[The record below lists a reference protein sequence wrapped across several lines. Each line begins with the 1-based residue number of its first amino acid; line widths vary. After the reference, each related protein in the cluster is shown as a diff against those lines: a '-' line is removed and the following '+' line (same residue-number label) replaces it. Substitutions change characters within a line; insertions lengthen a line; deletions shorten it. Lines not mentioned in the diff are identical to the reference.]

1 MPVYQIMGRNGK
13 LYEIEGPPGVT
24 KDQIKAKILAR
35 APEAGLPPQ
44 EKSAIEDIPVVGGV
58 LSSIADIPL
67 SAVQG
72 LAGTGKTVSDL
83 FGADNA
89 VSDVLGGIAEGAG
102 RLKSTG
108 SKEDAAI
115 SAAEQKSAEDKGVL
129 EQIKA
134 AGRAFGRAPL
144 ETTAS
149 VVGSAVPFIA
159 AGMAGGIPAAAVLGA
174 ASGVGMIKGDIY
186 DAVQEEFTKAG
197 ANPEQ
202 AQAAAERAQEYSGE
216 NLDQQALGGALGAL
230 AAATGFAPAIANRLG
245 GRVAAQAAAR
255 AAAREAVEKAAPG
268 LARTAL
274 TGAAVEAA
282 PEALQAGQERAAQ
295 NIALQ
300 REGFDVDTM
309 KGVAGQAAFEG
320 IASLIPG
327 AAGKVYA
334 TAPQRAAD
342 RAAPPPI
349 PLEET
354 PELDIPATTKV
365 DPEVTL
371 ARLSEAAGPTSSP
384 GARTAVEALNRRV
397 SNDLSLRTSESLDAS
412 RAFITAREDD
422 IAAGTLPPDIAEPY
436 ANALAEAR
444 RMLEEVVPATTQAGV
459 DVEAGAG
466 LDGGAGRPDLDVVGA
481 AKPSVPDTGVTAP
494 AEEVAG
500 GPAPAEPIGVAGT
513 GEPVGDITGA
523 ETGADS
529 ALTEEVAPEKRTAI
543 IVHGGSDFEAIDP
556 KYFGTGEPGG
566 IRPLGKGLYG
576 YVVDSSDPEQIA
588 KAVDYARHY
597 AEKYGRGK
605 KTIHAFQLDL
615 TDTNVGFNG
624 PVIEELRGRVGPELQ
639 RFYGAVD
646 RRDAAMPGSPERS
659 AAQAEVSSA
668 MDALQK
674 IQDARVERLPIGLTE
689 VGVTNTGKLT
699 RIGKIGVD
707 QSDQELVD
715 VIRSALTTRAP
726 TVDLLAPI
734 KAAPNM
740 VERKKVARPLV
751 SNAVDELVGD
761 VLVPSKVLTSITNVV
776 SQEAAKPNA
785 QFDLKARVGE
795 LLAKNGVEVRAAA
808 APVQEA
814 APEID
819 VATPE
824 AILADAQGAV
834 DAGYIKPGMFDLV
847 QAAVNKGVDPQ
858 LIRVDLDRLINRAT
872 TRVFAGNETPTT
884 VSPGEQV
891 NAEEAVTVAP
901 EAVTLP
907 EPTPVPPVDAV
918 PPAPPITPPPVG
930 AEPSVAAPEPVD
942 ITPPAPPITPPPVG
956 AEPSAAAPEPTPPPA
971 RTELKTPN
979 KWLVKLADRFGMSA
993 PLDTFVKAN
1002 LGYESLPEALETT
1015 SKLELSTSQQAGK
1028 GRNLQ
1033 RNFFDPIVDQAANLQ
1048 ADLGDIGYFLWARS
1062 AADRNR
1068 QVAELNPQEF
1078 PEGGSGL
1085 TTAQAAAGLQTL
1097 KDEGKLPALNLLAR
1111 KVDELVD
1118 FNLAEDVK
1126 AGLFSQE
1133 QAEQLRKAQPFY
1145 VPLKGFA
1152 KDGDMLTADVDE
1164 EADAPTRQAEA
1175 TRAIQSAA
1183 PTGSVQEFRKAF
1195 GRGSMP
1201 FHPLFNLFQDSET
1214 RVRRRLVNTAL
1225 LPTLRAYKQNPST
1238 FEGILNV
1245 YSENNPK
1252 KVRVSRDIPGGRWEA
1267 APGGMEQEYYRNRDK
1282 YMVVK
1287 ENGVPHYIEFADAG
1301 PGAELKRM
1309 FANMSPKDLEGGM
1322 KVAAN
1327 VNNFMKGML
1336 TYKNPLY
1343 LLTVAPLRDTSA
1355 AIATALAN
1363 QNIKTSPAYKKNL
1376 AAKTFFQILNP
1387 STGMAVARYV
1397 FGKAPMNTPTGQ
1409 LLQEMIAAG
1418 GTPLQS
1424 RFMNV
1429 QEKAGATARA
1439 IKTMQGVENLSPKE
1453 RAANLLDGLN
1463 RWVDGLA
1470 DVMDMNA
1477 RFATYRAATE
1487 LGIQSTDAA
1496 RLALD
1501 SSLNL
1506 TRRGEMARSL
1516 DLILPFFGA
1525 GVEGGRKTARILANP
1540 KALTKVFGSLIVLG
1554 VMESLWNAGQSG
1566 DNDDDGR
1573 EDYLDQ
1579 DLGAGMRLSRLII
1592 YHGSG
1597 PDDYI
1602 KIPVDPMLGYF
1613 KFVGNKIGDLMAGTA
1628 VPAEATNGLLTGF
1641 ARMMSPLRVPG
1652 TDVQSLAT
1660 AVTPLIGKPFAE
1672 NIFNENFFG
1681 SPIASEAYPGGAPR
1695 SELGR
1700 ASTGDFWKG
1709 LAKVV
1714 NEITGGSEAV
1724 SGGADFQPEMY
1735 RHVIEGYFGGPYQ
1748 LAKQM
1753 VGLKEAEGMADVP
1766 GIKSFVGTGSEYAP
1780 QSKYF
1785 ENSATLRQIMN
1796 RLSKLTPEQQARQG
1810 EKYFVDTDPRVM
1822 DTFRAVEANLDRINK
1837 EQKASMALAQSD
1849 ADEQL
1854 VLDYYRDQK
1863 NNYYSAFNSIFNT
1876 VKRGE

>member
-1 MPVYQIMGRNGK
+1 MPDGTVIYGVPKGITKADLLGRLQRNGYDTAR
-13 LYEIEGPPGVT
+13 L
-24 KDQIKAKILAR
+24 LAPR
-35 APEAGLPPQ
+35 Q
-44 EKSAIEDIPVVGGV
+44 EKSALEEIPVVGGA
-58 LSSIADIPL
+58 LAAAADIPL
-67 SAVQG
+67 SAIQG
-72 LAGTGKTVSDL
+72 LAGTGKTLTDL
-83 FGADNA
+83 FGADNRA
-89 VSDVLGGIAEGAG
+89 SEFLGDVSRMAG
-102 RLKSTG
+102 DLKSAG
-108 SKEDAAI
+108 SKEDAAT
-115 SAAEQKSAEDKGVL
+115 AARIQKEAEDKGVWD
-129 EQIKA
+129 QVKA
-134 AGRAFGRAPL
+134 AAKSFALSPL

-149 VVGSAVPFIA
+149 VAGSAVPFIA
-159 AGMAGGIPAAAVLGA
+159 AAVTGGGIPAAAALGA

-186 DAVQEEFTKAG
+186 DAVQEEFVKAG
-197 ANPEQ
+197 VSPEQ
-202 AQAAAERAQEYSGE
+202 AAAAAEKAQEYSGE
-216 NLDQQALGGALGAL
+216 NLDMQALGGALGAL
-230 AAATGFAPAIANRLG
+230 AAATGFGPAIANRLG
-245 GRVAAQAAAR
+245 ANAAAKAAAQAAAR
-255 AAAREAVEKAAPG
+255 QAAGKATPG

-282 PEALQAGQERAAQ
+282 PEATQAGQERLAQ

-300 REGFDVDTM
+300 REGFDVDTT

-327 AAGKVYA
+327 AAGKVYE

-342 RAAPPPI
+342 RAAPPPE
-349 PLEET
+349 PLEEA

-371 ARLSEAAGPTSSP
+371 ARLSEAAGPTLSP
-384 GARTAVEALNRRV
+384 GARAAVEGLNRLV
-397 SNDLSLRTSESLDAS
+397 SNSLSFRTSESLDAS

-436 ANALAEAR
+436 ANALTEAR
-444 RMLEEVVPATTQAGV
+444 RMLEEVVPATTQARV
-459 DVEAGAG
+459 DVEAAETGAG
-466 LDGGAGRPDLDVVGA
+466 LDGGAGRPDLDVTGA
-481 AKPSVPDTGVTAP
+481 AGPSVPDTGVVAP
-494 AEEVAG
+494 TEEATEG
-500 GPAPAEPIGVAGT
+500 LAPAEPIGVAGT
-513 GEPVGDITGA
+513 GEPVGGVAGA
-523 ETGADS
+523 EASADS
-529 ALTEEVAPEKRTAI
+529 ALTEEVAPA
-543 IVHGGSDFEAIDP
+543 
-556 KYFGTGEPGG
+556 EP
-566 IRPLGKGLYG
+566 
-576 YVVDSSDPEQIA
+576 V
-588 KAVDYARHY
+588 
-597 AEKYGRGK
+597 
-605 KTIHAFQLDL
+605 
-615 TDTNVGFNG
+615 
-624 PVIEELRGRVGPELQ
+624 
-639 RFYGAVD
+639 
-646 RRDAAMPGSPERS
+646 
-659 AAQAEVSSA
+659 
-668 MDALQK
+668 
-674 IQDARVERLPIGLTE
+674 
-689 VGVTNTGKLT
+689 
-699 RIGKIGVD
+699 
-707 QSDQELVD
+707 
-715 VIRSALTTRAP
+715 AP
-726 TVDLLAPI
+726 TVDLLEPI

-740 VERKKVARPLV
+740 AERKKVARPLV
-751 SNAVDELVGD
+751 SNVVDELVGD

-785 QFDLKARVGE
+785 QFDLKVRVGE

-824 AILADAQGAV
+824 TILADAQGAV

-847 QAAVNKGVDPQ
+847 RAAVNDGVDPQ
-858 LIRVDLDRLINRAT
+858 LIRADLDRLINKAT
-872 TRVFAGNETPTT
+872 TRVFAGNEAPTT

-891 NAEEAVTVAP
+891 NAEEAVTVEAPQAEAVAP
-901 EAVTLP
+901 EAVEAETIAPPEPTLEVAATP
-907 EPTPVPPVDAV
+907 EPTPVPPVDTA
-918 PPAPPITPPPVG
+918 PPAPPT
-930 AEPSVAAPEPVD
+930 
-942 ITPPAPPITPPPVG
+942 TPPAPPITPPPVDV
-956 AEPSAAAPEPTPPPA
+956 EPGAAAPEPTPPTA

-979 KWLVKLADRFGMSA
+979 KWLVKLADRFGMST
-993 PLDTFVKAN
+993 PLDAFVKAN

-1015 SKLELSTSQQAGK
+1015 SKLELSTSQRAGK
-1028 GRNLQ
+1028 ERNLQ
-1033 RNFFDPIVDQAANLQ
+1033 RNFFDPIVDQAANLGL
-1048 ADLGDIGYFLWARS
+1048 DLGDIGMFLWARS

-1068 QVAELNPQEF
+1068 LVAELNPQEF

-1085 TTAQAAAGLQTL
+1085 TTAQAAEALQMFR
-1097 KDEGKLPALNLLAR
+1097 DEGKLPALNQLAR
-1111 KVDELVD
+1111 KIDELVD

-1126 AGLFSQE
+1126 AGLFSE
-1133 QAEQLRKAQPFY
+1133 EAPAQLRRAQPFY

-1175 TRAIQSAA
+1175 MRAIRSAA
-1183 PTGSVQEFRKAF
+1183 PTGSVQEFRKAL
-1195 GRGSMP
+1195 GRGSIP
-1201 FHPLFNLFQDSET
+1201 FHPMINLFKDSEA
-1214 RVRRRLVNTAL
+1214 RVRRRVMNTAL
-1225 LPTLRAYKQNPST
+1225 LPTLRAYKQNPAA

-1245 YSENNPK
+1245 YSYNNPK
-1252 KVRVSRDIPGGRWEA
+1252 KVRVSRDIPGGRWEPV
-1267 APGGMEQEYYRNRDK
+1267 PGGMEQEYYRNRDK
-1282 YMVVK
+1282 YMMVK

-1309 FANMSPKDLEGGM
+1309 FANMNPKDLEGGM

-1327 VNNFMKGML
+1327 INNFMKGML

-1376 AAKTFFQILNP
+1376 AAKTFFQVLNP
-1387 STGMAVARYV
+1387 STGMTVARYV

-1409 LLQEMIAAG
+1409 LLQEMIDAG

-1424 RFMNV
+1424 RFMDAQAN
-1429 QEKAGATARA
+1429 ANAAARA
-1439 IKTMQGVENLSPKE
+1439 IKTMRGVESLSPKE

-1477 RFATYRAATE
+1477 RFATYRAASE

-1516 DLILPFFGA
+1516 DLVLPFFGA
-1525 GVEGGRKTARILANP
+1525 GVEASRKTARIMTNP

-1579 DLGAGMRLSRLII
+1579 DLGAGLRKSRLVI

-1602 KIPVDPMLGYF
+1602 KIPIDPMLGYF
-1613 KFVGNKIGDLMAGTA
+1613 KFVGNKIGDVMAGTA
-1628 VPAEATNGLLTGF
+1628 VPSEATNGLLTGF
-1641 ARMMSPLRVPG
+1641 VSMMSPLRVPG
-1652 TDVQSLAT
+1652 MDVQSLAT

-1681 SPIASEAYPGGAPR
+1681 SPIAQEAFPGGAPR

-1714 NEITGGSEAV
+1714 NEVTGGSEAV
-1724 SGGADFQPEMY
+1724 SGGVDFQPEMY
-1735 RHVIEGYFGGPYQ
+1735 RHVIESYFGGPYQ

-1753 VGLKEAEGMADVP
+1753 VGLKEAEGVADVP

-1785 ENSATLRQIMN
+1785 ENSATIRQITN

-1822 DTFRAVEANLDRINK
+1822 DAFRAVEANLDRINK
-1837 EQKASMALAQSD
+1837 EQKASMALARSD
-1849 ADEQL
+1849 EDEKL

-1863 NNYYSAFNSIFNT
+1863 NGYYSAFNNVFNAA
-1876 VKRGE
+1876 KRGE

>member
-1 MPVYQIMGRNGK
+1 MPDGTVIYGVPKGITKADLLGRLQRNGYDTAR
-13 LYEIEGPPGVT
+13 L
-24 KDQIKAKILAR
+24 LAPR
-35 APEAGLPPQ
+35 Q
-44 EKSAIEDIPVVGGV
+44 EKSALEEIPVVGGA
-58 LSSIADIPL
+58 LAAAADIPL
-67 SAVQG
+67 SAIQG
-72 LAGTGKTVSDL
+72 LAGTGKTLTDL
-83 FGADNA
+83 FGADNRA
-89 VSDVLGGIAEGAG
+89 SEFLGDVSRMAG
-102 RLKSTG
+102 DLKSAG
-108 SKEDAAI
+108 SKEDAAT
-115 SAAEQKSAEDKGVL
+115 AARIQKEAEDKGVWD
-129 EQIKA
+129 QVKA
-134 AGRAFGRAPL
+134 AAKSFALSPL

-149 VVGSAVPFIA
+149 VAGSAVPFIA
-159 AGMAGGIPAAAVLGA
+159 AAVTGGGIPAAAALGA

-186 DAVQEEFTKAG
+186 DAVQEEFVKAG
-197 ANPEQ
+197 VSPEQ
-202 AQAAAERAQEYSGE
+202 AAAAAEKAQEYSGE
-216 NLDQQALGGALGAL
+216 NLDMQALGGALGAL
-230 AAATGFAPAIANRLG
+230 AAATGFGPAIANRLG
-245 GRVAAQAAAR
+245 ANAAAKAAAQAAAR
-255 AAAREAVEKAAPG
+255 QAAGKATPG

-282 PEALQAGQERAAQ
+282 PEATQAGQERLAQ

-300 REGFDVDTM
+300 REGFDVDTT

-342 RAAPPPI
+342 GTAPAPVI
-349 PLEET
+349 EDEG
-354 PELDIPATTKV
+354 PELEIPPTTGV

-371 ARLSEAAGPTSSP
+371 ARLSEAAGPTLSP
-384 GARTAVEALNRRV
+384 GARAAVEGLNRRV

-436 ANALAEAR
+436 ANALTEAR
-444 RMLEEVVPATTQAGV
+444 RMLEEVVPATTQARA
-459 DVEAGAG
+459 DVEAAQEAGAG
-466 LDGGAGRPDLDVVGA
+466 LDGGAGRPDLDVTGA
-481 AKPSVPDTGVTAP
+481 AGPSVPDTGVVAP
-494 AEEVAG
+494 AEEATEG
-500 GPAPAEPIGVAGT
+500 LAPAEPIGVVGT
-513 GEPVGDITGA
+513 GEPVGGVTGA
-523 ETGADS
+523 EASADS
-529 ALTEEVAPEKRTAI
+529 ALTEEVAPA
-543 IVHGGSDFEAIDP
+543 
-556 KYFGTGEPGG
+556 EP
-566 IRPLGKGLYG
+566 
-576 YVVDSSDPEQIA
+576 V
-588 KAVDYARHY
+588 
-597 AEKYGRGK
+597 
-605 KTIHAFQLDL
+605 
-615 TDTNVGFNG
+615 
-624 PVIEELRGRVGPELQ
+624 
-639 RFYGAVD
+639 
-646 RRDAAMPGSPERS
+646 
-659 AAQAEVSSA
+659 
-668 MDALQK
+668 
-674 IQDARVERLPIGLTE
+674 
-689 VGVTNTGKLT
+689 
-699 RIGKIGVD
+699 
-707 QSDQELVD
+707 
-715 VIRSALTTRAP
+715 AP
-726 TVDLLAPI
+726 TVDLLEPI

-751 SNAVDELVGD
+751 SNVVDELVGD

-776 SQEAAKPNA
+776 SQEAAKPDA
-785 QFDLKARVGE
+785 QFDLKVRVGE

-808 APVQEA
+808 APAQEA

-824 AILADAQGAV
+824 TILADAQGAV

-847 QAAVNKGVDPQ
+847 RAAVNDGVDPQ
-858 LIRVDLDRLINRAT
+858 LIRADLDRLINKAT
-872 TRVFAGNETPTT
+872 TRVFAGNEAPTT

-891 NAEEAVTVAP
+891 SAEEAVTVEAPQAEAVAP
-901 EAVTLP
+901 EAIEAETIAPPEPTLEVAATP
-907 EPTPVPPVDAV
+907 EPTPVPPVDTA
-918 PPAPPITPPPVG
+918 PPAPP
-930 AEPSVAAPEPVD
+930 

-956 AEPSAAAPEPTPPPA
+956 AEPGAAAPEPTPPSA

-979 KWLVKLADRFGMSA
+979 KWLVKLADRFGMST
-993 PLDTFVKAN
+993 PLDAFVKAN

-1015 SKLELSTSQQAGK
+1015 SKLELSTSQRAGK
-1028 GRNLQ
+1028 ERNLQ
-1033 RNFFDPIVDQAANLQ
+1033 RNFFDPIVDQAANLGL
-1048 ADLGDIGYFLWARS
+1048 DLGDIGMFLWARS

-1068 QVAELNPQEF
+1068 LVAELNPQEF

-1085 TTAQAAAGLQTL
+1085 TTAQAAEALQMFR
-1097 KDEGKLPALNLLAR
+1097 DEGKLPALNQLAR

-1126 AGLFSQE
+1126 AGLFSE
-1133 QAEQLRKAQPFY
+1133 EAPAQLRRAQPFY

-1175 TRAIQSAA
+1175 MRAIRSAA

-1195 GRGSMP
+1195 GRGSIP
-1201 FHPLFNLFQDSET
+1201 FHPMINLFKDSEA
-1214 RVRRRLVNTAL
+1214 RVRRRVMNTAL
-1225 LPTLRAYKQNPST
+1225 LPTLRAYKQNPAA

-1245 YSENNPK
+1245 YSYNNPK

-1267 APGGMEQEYYRNRDK
+1267 VPGGMEQEYYRNRDK
-1282 YMVVK
+1282 YMMVK
-1287 ENGVPHYIEFADAG
+1287 ENGVPHYIEFANAG

-1309 FANMSPKDLEGGM
+1309 FANMNPKDLEGGM

-1327 VNNFMKGML
+1327 INNFMKGML

-1363 QNIKTSPAYKKNL
+1363 QNVKTSPAYKKNL
-1376 AAKTFFQILNP
+1376 AAKTFFQVLNP
-1387 STGMAVARYV
+1387 STGMTVARYV
-1397 FGKAPMNTPTGQ
+1397 FGKALMNTPTGQ
-1409 LLQEMIAAG
+1409 LLQEMIDAG

-1424 RFMNV
+1424 RFMDAQAN
-1429 QEKAGATARA
+1429 ANAAARA
-1439 IKTMQGVENLSPKE
+1439 IKTMQGAENLSPKE

-1477 RFATYRAATE
+1477 RFATYRAASE

-1516 DLILPFFGA
+1516 DLVLPFFGA
-1525 GVEGGRKTARILANP
+1525 GVEASRKTARIMTNP

-1579 DLGAGMRLSRLII
+1579 DLGAGLRKSRLVI

-1602 KIPVDPMLGYF
+1602 KIPIDPMLGYF
-1613 KFVGNKIGDLMAGTA
+1613 KFVGNKIGDVMAGTA
-1628 VPAEATNGLLTGF
+1628 VPSEATNGLLTGF
-1641 ARMMSPLRVPG
+1641 VSMMSPLRVPG

-1681 SPIASEAYPGGAPR
+1681 SPIATEAYPGGAPR

-1714 NEITGGSEAV
+1714 NEVTGGSEAV

-1735 RHVIEGYFGGPYQ
+1735 RHIIESYFGGPYQ

-1785 ENSATLRQIMN
+1785 ENSATIRQITN

-1822 DTFRAVEANLDRINK
+1822 DAFRAVEANLDRINK
-1837 EQKASMALAQSD
+1837 EQKASMAMA
-1849 ADEQL
+1849 ATDEDKKL
-1854 VLDYYRDQK
+1854 VLDYYRGQK
-1863 NNYYSAFNSIFNT
+1863 NGYYSAFNNVFNAA
-1876 VKRGE
+1876 KRGE